1 MHSATAHT
9 RDRPRTRFAANRRSA
24 AAYAWSE
31 AAEHC
36 RRSVLNVALSLTCCG
51 KAPIFCVCP
60 GVTHPPGSACRRRVA
75 TAKETKP
82 IRRPIRTAQPAPK
95 EGPRINEEIR
105 VREIQ
110 LIDKD
115 GINKGVID
123 TPGALAM
130 AQEAGLDLVEI
141 APNSSPPVCKIL
153 DYGKYKYQAQKK
165 AAEARKKQKIV
176 EIKEIK
182 LRPMIDDH
190 DYDVKMRSMQRF
202 FEEGDKVKVTLRFRG
217 REMAH
222 QDLGYKLLDRVKGD
236 TSKVAKIEQEPR
248 FEGRQVVMVLAPR

>member
-1 MHSATAHT
+1 M
-9 RDRPRTRFAANRRSA
+9 RVRRSG
-24 AAYAWSE
+24 
-31 AAEHC
+31 C
-36 RRSVLNVALSLTCCG
+36 RR
-51 KAPIFCVCP
+51 F
-60 GVTHPPGSACRRRVA
+60 VTKGARSNGGGA
-75 TAKETKP
+75 TAKESVP
-82 IRRPIRTAQPAPK
+82 IRRPIRTPQPAAK

-105 VREIQ
+105 VREVQ

-115 GINKGVID
+115 GSNKGVTEINA
-123 TPGALAM
+123 ALAM

-141 APNSSPPVCKIL
+141 APNSVPPVCKIL

-165 AAEARKKQKIV
+165 AAEARKKQKVV

-190 DYDVKMRSMQRF
+190 DYDVKMRSIHRF

-222 QDLGYKLLDRVKGD
+222 QELGYKLLDRVKDD
-236 TSKVAKIEQEPR
+236 TAKIAKIEQEPR

>member
-1 MHSATAHT
+1 LTYE
-9 RDRPRTRFAANRRSA
+9 RFVLILRAPA
-24 AAYAWSE
+24 AAGASQQQE
-31 AAEHC
+31 ESGA
-36 RRSVLNVALSLTCCG
+36 
-51 KAPIFCVCP
+51 
-60 GVTHPPGSACRRRVA
+60 
-75 TAKETKP
+75 
-82 IRRPIRTAQPAPK
+82 IRRPIRPAQPTAK

-105 VREIQ
+105 VREVQ
-110 LIDKD
+110 LIDQT
-115 GINKGVID
+115 GHNHGPVEVQI
-123 TPGALAM
+123 ALQR

-165 AAEARKKQKIV
+165 AAEARKKQKVV
-176 EIKEIK
+176 EVKEIK

-222 QDLGYKLLDRVKGD
+222 QELGYQLLNRVKGD
-236 TSKVAKIEQEPR
+236 TLKIAKVEQEPR